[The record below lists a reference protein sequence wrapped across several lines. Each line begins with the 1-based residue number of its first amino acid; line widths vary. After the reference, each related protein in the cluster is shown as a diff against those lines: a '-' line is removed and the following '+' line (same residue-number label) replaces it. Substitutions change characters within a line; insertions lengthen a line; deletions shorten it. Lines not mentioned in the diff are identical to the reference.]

1 LISNKTVTVVLP
13 AFNAEKTLEKTYREI
28 PFDIVDDVILVDDF
42 SSDET
47 FSLAQDLGIPHRIE
61 HSHNVGYGGNQKTC
75 FNHALSLQADI
86 VIVLHPD
93 YQYTPRLIRPMCQ
106 LIADEVHDVVLASRI
121 LGGGAIKG
129 GMPLYKYAA
138 NRLLTATQNLIIG
151 QKLSEYHTGY
161 RAYSR
166 HVLEKINYKNNSDG
180 FLFDNQI
187 LSQIFLSGFRVGEIS
202 CPTLYD
208 EDSSSISFLPSLSYG
223 CGVLITSL
231 MHFLQKMK
239 IFRFRI
245 YDKTTN

>member
-1 LISNKTVTVVLP
+1 MISNRKVIVVLP
-13 AFNAEKTLEKTYREI
+13 AFNASKTLTKTYQEI
-28 PFDIVDDVILVDDF
+28 PFDIVDETILVDDF
-42 SSDET
+42 SGDGTST
-47 FSLAQDLGIPHRIE
+47 LARNLGIPHIIE
-61 HSHNVGYGGNQKTC
+61 HSSNTGYGGNQKTC
-75 FNHALSLQADI
+75 FMEALRLRADI

-93 YQYTPRLIRPMCQ
+93 YQYTPKLIGSMCQ
-106 LIADEVHDVVLASRI
+106 LIADDIHDVVLASRI

-129 GMPLYKYAA
+129 GMPLYKYVA
-138 NRLLTATQNLIIG
+138 NRLLTAAQNLIIG

-166 HVLEKINYKNNSDG
+166 HVLEKINYESNSDG

-202 CPTLYD
+202 CPTLYF

-231 MHFLQKMK
+231 MHLLQKTK
-239 IFRFRI
+239 LFQFGI
-245 YDKTTN
+245 YEEPPN